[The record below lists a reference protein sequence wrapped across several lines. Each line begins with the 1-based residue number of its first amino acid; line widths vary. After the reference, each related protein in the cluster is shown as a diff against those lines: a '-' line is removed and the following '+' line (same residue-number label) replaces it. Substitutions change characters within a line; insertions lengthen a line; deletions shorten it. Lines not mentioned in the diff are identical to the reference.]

1 MSIFL
6 RCLFSFFP
14 FRLQYSIKLFFTM
27 NSKPLAVINSN
38 GKQRKTEKYNERRRM
53 RNFFTKKLNVPQVI
67 LSSV

>member
-1 MSIFL
+1 
-6 RCLFSFFP
+6 
-14 FRLQYSIKLFFTM
+14 M
-27 NSKPLAVINSN
+27 NSKPLAVINSI